1 MPTPQTDSWQPCS
14 TPSPPDPPRLE
25 CSGDHVGGSRQLR
38 GTAERVLLSAHV
50 STSTNHSLF
59 IPKVISKPLKP
70 GHGMKIGIFAG
81 LHGDEEAGTLAVYDL
96 VRWASEQPEELHDY
110 ELHFFPMCNPTGCDA
125 GTRHSHCG
133 LDLNR
138 EFWVGSSEPEIIYLE
153 GELRTEIYEGIIQL
167 HSDDTSDGCYGFVS
181 GALLS
186 EHVLKPALNATHDI
200 LPCNHD
206 TMIDGFPAEMG
217 IIKEGYQGVLCAP
230 PEQRPR
236 PFEVV
241 FETPGLAPLPQQVL
255 ATVTAVKTIL
265 AEYRQ
270 LQAYAANL

>member
-1 MPTPQTDSWQPCS
+1 MMVL
-14 TPSPPDPPRLE
+14 PRLQFTGQT
-25 CSGDHVGGSRQLR
+25 CRLR
-38 GTAERVLLSAHV
+38 GAAPRVLLPSRV
-50 STSTNHSLF
+50 TPSTNNGIF
-59 IPKVISKPLKP
+59 IPKIISKPLKP
-70 GHGMKIGIFAG
+70 GYGMKIGIFAG
-81 LHGDEEAGTLAVYDL
+81 LHGDEEAGTLAVWDL
-96 VRWASEQPEELHDY
+96 IRWASEQPAELHDF
-110 ELHFFPMCNPTGCDA
+110 ELHFFPLCNPTGCDA
-125 GTRHSHCG
+125 RTRHSHRG

-138 EFWVGSSEPEIIYLE
+138 EFWVGSDEPEIIYLE
-153 GELRTEIYEGIIQL
+153 SQLRAESYEGIIQL

-186 EHVLKPALNATHDI
+186 EHVLKPALAATHSI

-206 TMIDGFPAEMG
+206 NVIDGFPAERG
-217 IIKEGYQGVLCAP
+217 IIKEGYHGVLCAP

-236 PFEVV
+236 PIEVV
-241 FETPGLAPLPQQVL
+241 FETPGLAPLPEQVL

>member
-1 MPTPQTDSWQPCS
+1 MPFINLMPRIEFAGHSYGLRRSPDSVLFPDRLSMS
-14 TPSPPDPPRLE
+14 TP
-25 CSGDHVGGSRQLR
+25 
-38 GTAERVLLSAHV
+38 AHQAP
-50 STSTNHSLF
+50 LF
-59 IPKVISKPLKP
+59 IPKVVSRPLKA

-81 LHGDEEAGTLAVYDL
+81 LHGDEQAGTLATYDL
-96 VRWASEQPEELHDY
+96 IRWASDLPEELQDF
-110 ELHFFPMCNPTGCDA
+110 ELHFYPQCNPTGCHA
-125 GTRHSHCG
+125 GTRHSHRG

-138 EFWVGSSEPEIIYLE
+138 EFWVGSKEPEILYLE
-153 GELRTEIYEGIIQL
+153 SQLRAEQYEGIIQL

-186 EHVLKPALNATHDI
+186 EHVLKPALAATHTL
-200 LPCNHD
+200 LPSNHGPV
-206 TMIDGFPAEMG
+206 IDGFAAERG
-217 IIKEGYQGVLCAP
+217 IIKEGYHGVLCAP

-241 FETPGLAPLPQQVL
+241 FETPGLAPLPQQVQ
-255 ATVTAVKTIL
+255 ATVVAVKTIL